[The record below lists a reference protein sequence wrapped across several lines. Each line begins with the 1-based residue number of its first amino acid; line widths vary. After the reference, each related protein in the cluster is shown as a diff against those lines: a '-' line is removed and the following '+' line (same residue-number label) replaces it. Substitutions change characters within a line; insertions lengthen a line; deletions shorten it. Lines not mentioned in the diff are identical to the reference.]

1 MLLGGFFL
9 WVNIVYSCLDWLLVI
24 IRSFHYTIYKVY
36 LSCLKGMKMTTSKVT
51 YQGDLRTTAIHL
63 QSNNEIIT
71 DAPTD
76 NQGKGEAFSPT
87 DLLATSLAS
96 CMLTIIGIKA
106 RDMNV
111 DLAGT
116 TAQVTKVMA
125 ADPRRVSEIHVDITF
140 NQQLDEKTQKIF
152 YNTALTC
159 PVAKS
164 IHPDIMQKV
173 TIYSKN

>member
-1 MLLGGFFL
+1 
-9 WVNIVYSCLDWLLVI
+9 
-24 IRSFHYTIYKVY
+24 
-36 LSCLKGMKMTTSKVT
+36 MTTSKVT

-63 QSNNEIIT
+63 QSNNKIIT
-71 DAPTD
+71 DAPVD

-106 RDMNV
+106 HDMNI
-111 DLAGT
+111 DIAGT
-116 TAQVTKVMA
+116 TADVTKVMA
-125 ADPRRVSEIHVDITF
+125 ADPRRVSEVHVAITF
-140 NQQLDEKTQKIF
+140 NQQLDDKAQKIF

-164 IHPDIMQKV
+164 IHPDIIQKV
-173 TIYSKN
+173 TINSNSY

>member
-1 MLLGGFFL
+1 
-9 WVNIVYSCLDWLLVI
+9 
-24 IRSFHYTIYKVY
+24 
-36 LSCLKGMKMTTSKVT
+36 MTTSKVT

-63 QSNNEIIT
+63 QSNNKIIT

-76 NQGKGEAFSPT
+76 NHGKGEAFSST

-106 RDMNV
+106 RDM
-111 DLAGT
+111 DIDIAST
-116 TAQVTKVMA
+116 TAEVTKVMA
-125 ADPRRVSEIHVDITF
+125 ADPRRVSEVHVAITF
-140 NQQLDEKTQKIF
+140 NKQLDEKTQKIF

-164 IHPDIMQKV
+164 IHPDIIQKV
-173 TIYSKN
+173 TIHSNSY

>member
-1 MLLGGFFL
+1 
-9 WVNIVYSCLDWLLVI
+9 
-24 IRSFHYTIYKVY
+24 
-36 LSCLKGMKMTTSKVT
+36 MTTSKVT

-76 NQGKGEAFSPT
+76 NHGKGEAFSPT

-106 RDMNV
+106 ADMDIDV
-111 DLAGT
+111 TGT
-116 TAQVTKVMA
+116 KAEVTKVMA
-125 ADPRRVSEIHVDITF
+125 ADPRRVSEVHVVITF
-140 NQQLDEKTQKIF
+140 AQAIDERTQKIF

-159 PVAKS
+159 PVANS
-164 IHPDIMQKV
+164 LHPDIKQNLEFV
-173 TIYSKN
+173 NGSES

>member
-1 MLLGGFFL
+1 
-9 WVNIVYSCLDWLLVI
+9 
-24 IRSFHYTIYKVY
+24 
-36 LSCLKGMKMTTSKVT
+36 MTTSKVT
-51 YQGDLRTTAIHL
+51 YQGDLRNTAIHL

-106 RDMNV
+106 RDMEI
-111 DLAGT
+111 DIAGT
-116 TAQVTKVMA
+116 TADVTKVMA
-125 ADPRRVSEIHVDITF
+125 ADPRRVSEVHVAITF
-140 NQQLDEKTQKIF
+140 NQELDEKRQKIF
-152 YNTALTC
+152 YNTALMC

-164 IHPDIMQKV
+164 IHPDIIQRV
-173 TIYSKN
+173 TINSKN

>member
-1 MLLGGFFL
+1 
-9 WVNIVYSCLDWLLVI
+9 
-24 IRSFHYTIYKVY
+24 
-36 LSCLKGMKMTTSKVT
+36 MTTSKVT

-63 QSNNEIIT
+63 QSSNEIIT
-71 DAPTD
+71 DAPVD

-106 RDMNV
+106 RDM
-111 DLAGT
+111 DIDISGT
-116 TAQVTKVMA
+116 MAEVTKVMA
-125 ADPRRVSEIHVDITF
+125 AEPRRVSEVHVAITF
-140 NQQLDEKTQKIF
+140 NQKLDDKTQKIF

-164 IHPDIMQKV
+164 IHPDIIQKV
-173 TIYSKN
+173 TINFRSH

>member
-1 MLLGGFFL
+1 
-9 WVNIVYSCLDWLLVI
+9 
-24 IRSFHYTIYKVY
+24 
-36 LSCLKGMKMTTSKVT
+36 MTTSKVT

-63 QSNNEIIT
+63 RSNNEIIT

-106 RDMNV
+106 RDMEV
-111 DLAGT
+111 DIVGT
-116 TAQVTKVMA
+116 TAEVTKVMA
-125 ADPRRVSEIHVDITF
+125 ADPRRVSEVHVAITF
-140 NQQLDEKTQKIF
+140 NKQLDDKTQKIF

-164 IHPDIMQKV
+164 IHPDITQNV
-173 TIYSKN
+173 TFHTARDL

>member
-1 MLLGGFFL
+1 M
-9 WVNIVYSCLDWLLVI
+9 I
-24 IRSFHYTIYKVY
+24 
-36 LSCLKGMKMTTSKVT
+36 TSKVT
-51 YQGDLRTTAIHL
+51 YQGDLRTSAIHL

-106 RDMNV
+106 RDINV

-116 TAQVTKVMA
+116 TAEVTKVMT
-125 ADPRRVSEIHVDITF
+125 ADPRRVSEIHVAITF

-152 YNTALTC
+152 YNTALSC

-164 IHPDIMQKV
+164 IHPDITQKV

>member
-1 MLLGGFFL
+1 
-9 WVNIVYSCLDWLLVI
+9 
-24 IRSFHYTIYKVY
+24 
-36 LSCLKGMKMTTSKVT
+36 MTTSKVT

-71 DAPTD
+71 DAPID

-87 DLLATSLAS
+87 DLLVTSLAS

-106 RDMNV
+106 RDMDINI
-111 DLAGT
+111 AGT
-116 TAQVTKVMA
+116 TADVTKVMA
-125 ADPRRVSEIHVDITF
+125 ADPRRVSEVHVAITF
-140 NQQLDEKTQKIF
+140 DQQLDEKTQKIF

-164 IHPDIMQKV
+164 LHPDIIQKV
-173 TIYSKN
+173 TIDSKSYWFQELLIPKTSNLYNGN